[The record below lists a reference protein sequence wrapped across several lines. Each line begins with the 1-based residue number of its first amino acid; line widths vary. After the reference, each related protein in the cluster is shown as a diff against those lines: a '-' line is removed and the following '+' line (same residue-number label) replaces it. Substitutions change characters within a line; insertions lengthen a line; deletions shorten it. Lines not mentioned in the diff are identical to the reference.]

1 VNPLDL
7 YQRTAALVASRPVAL
22 VLIGL
27 VVAFVL
33 IRTSTRL
40 IRARVRWWPGN
51 ITVGR
56 VHLHHEFF
64 GVLIMILAGT
74 LAFVVPMTSPW
85 HGVVAFLFGAG
96 VGLVLDEFALLLH
109 LDDVYWTQ
117 EGRSSIDAVLVAVAL
132 GLMLVLG
139 TAPFGLDDS
148 DPFGPGGRVFAIA
161 FVVVNV
167 GLTVITALKGKLWT
181 ALLSVPLWGLGLIGT
196 MRLARPDSPWARRLY
211 STGTPKFARAERR
224 AKRWERAAEIVVDAI
239 GGRFGDAPDADR
251 RDARSDH
258 TEPN

>member
-7 YQRTAALVASRPVAL
+7 YQRTAALIASRPVAL

-51 ITVGR
+51 ITVGH

-74 LAFVVPMTSPW
+74 LAFVVPTASAW
-85 HGVVAFLFGAG
+85 HGVLAFLFGAG

-148 DPFGPGGRVFAIA
+148 DPFGSGGRVFALV
-161 FVVVNV
+161 FVVANV

-181 ALLSVPLWGLGLIGT
+181 ALLSVPLYGLGLIGT
-196 MRLARPDSPWARRLY
+196 LRLAHPDSPWARRFY

-224 AKRWERAAEIVVDAI
+224 AKRWERAADIVVDAI
-239 GGRFGDAPDADR
+239 GGRFGDAPDSDR